1 LQDGQVLVVGGDD
14 LWQGAYAP
22 NMQHTLAV
30 AETYD
35 PSTDTW
41 KTAGNMT
48 TARAAACALLLADGH
63 VLVMGGWIDGNERG
77 LATTDEYTPSG
88 GWQGGTMPGG
98 HALGRA
104 VVLPDGRV
112 VIMGGLGAD
121 SNATAEADVYAS
133 GAWQRTG
140 DMQQAVYRPAAIA
153 LDDGRVLVVGGE
165 TSTDV
170 DNPPAPIQV
179 YWP

>member
-1 LQDGQVLVVGGDD
+1 
-14 LWQGAYAP
+14 
-22 NMQHTLAV
+22 
-30 AETYD
+30 
-35 PSTDTW
+35 
-41 KTAGNMT
+41 
-48 TARAAACALLLADGH
+48 
-63 VLVMGGWIDGNERG
+63 
-77 LATTDEYTPSG
+77 
-88 GWQGGTMPGG
+88 
-98 HALGRA
+98 
-104 VVLPDGRV
+104 
-112 VIMGGLGAD
+112 MGGLGAD